1 MSAIKAPRGKKIR
14 ALSSGTD
21 LFDLETF
28 SGIRPLENKF
38 KSKSLPGKAP
48 GERRMRESEFSQL
61 MKSKQAIR
69 LYYGLKEGQ
78 FKRMYDKAAK
88 AKGSTGENLLAL
100 LETRLDNIVYRA
112 GFAQTRAQARQLV
125 SHGHVQVNGARLN
138 IPSYVCRVGQTIS
151 IIEKSKM
158 LVVIASASDL
168 AKQKEAVQW
177 LETDGDK
184 RKATVS
190 AAPILDTLN
199 ATFKVNHVIELYSK

>member
-48 GERRMRESEFSQL
+48 ERRMRESEFSQL

-78 FKRMYDKAAK
+78 FKRVYDKAAK

-112 GFAQTRAQARQLV
+112 GFAQTRAQAKQLV
-125 SHGHVQVNGARLN
+125 SHGHIQVNGARLN
-138 IPSYVCRVGQTIS
+138 IPSYVCKVGQTIS
-151 IIEKSKM
+151 VIDKSKA
-158 LVVIASASDL
+158 LAVIASASDL

-177 LETDGDK
+177 LEIDNEK
-184 RKATVS
+184 RVATVS
-190 AAPILDTLN
+190 SAPILDTLN
-199 ATFKVNHVIELYSK
+199 AAFKVNHVIELYSK